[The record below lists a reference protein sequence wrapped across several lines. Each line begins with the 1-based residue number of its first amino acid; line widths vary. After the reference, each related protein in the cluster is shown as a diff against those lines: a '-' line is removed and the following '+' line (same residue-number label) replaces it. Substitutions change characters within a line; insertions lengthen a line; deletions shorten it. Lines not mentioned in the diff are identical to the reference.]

1 MLPDEIIQ
9 EATTLANAEPIHKDS
24 AFVLNSLLK
33 QIKPIDFKKY
43 AFDDVE
49 KLLQRKHELTK
60 ATTAPDGSVNDSMK
74 AELEE
79 LSRITKELEGKK
91 LYQKHYLIITIEKL
105 LEIARENKWEIGR
118 ASCRERVERAEAND
132 TLT

>member
-1 MLPDEIIQ
+1 MLKPDEIIQ
-9 EATTLANAEPIHKDS
+9 EATTLANAEPIQKDS
-24 AFVLNSLLK
+24 AYVLNSLLK

-60 ATTAPDGSVNDSMK
+60 ATTSPDGSVNDSMK

-79 LSRITKELEGKK
+79 R
-91 LYQKHYLIITIEKL
+91 YLPIKCVC
-105 LEIARENKWEIGR
+105 G
-118 ASCRERVERAEAND
+118 
-132 TLT
+132 